1 MNISEYKGIF
11 VFAEQRDRKVQKV
24 AYELIGKA
32 KELAKDLNTSV
43 TAVLL
48 GRGMKDEAEK
58 LCYAGADKVIYA
70 DHELLDEYMTEP
82 YTYTLHKI
90 IAERKPEIVLYGATA
105 IGRDLAP
112 RVSARL
118 KTGLTADCTGL
129 AITEDETN
137 EGQLNLAMTRPA
149 FGGNL
154 MAIHVMVFDYIYILV
169 FFALEGTFQE
179 DVKVGHKLVKF
190 SQALFAGTCI
200 IVY

>member
-70 DHELLDEYMTEP
+70 DHELLDEYKMCIRDRAYPFQKNTAA
-82 YTYTLHKI
+82 KDAI
-90 IAERKPEIVLYGATA
+90 I
-105 IGRDLAP
+105 
-112 RVSARL
+112 
-118 KTGLTADCTGL
+118 
-129 AITEDETN
+129 
-137 EGQLNLAMTRPA
+137 
-149 FGGNL
+149 
-154 MAIHVMVFDYIYILV
+154 
-169 FFALEGTFQE
+169 
-179 DVKVGHKLVKF
+179 
-190 SQALFAGTCI
+190 
-200 IVY
+200 

>member
-154 MAIHVMVFDYIYILV
+154 MATIIIGKHRPYC
-169 FFALEGTFQE
+169 
-179 DVKVGHKLVKF
+179 F
-190 SQALFAGTCI
+190 SRLAYLPVLWNPSCI
-200 IVY
+200 NCCS

>member
-43 TAVLL
+43 TALLL
-48 GRGMKDEAEK
+48 GHNMKDEAKK

-90 IAERKPEIVLYGATA
+90 ITERKPEIANEL
-105 IGRDLAP
+105 
-112 RVSARL
+112 
-118 KTGLTADCTGL
+118 GLTNYEQIDK
-129 AITEDETN
+129 
-137 EGQLNLAMTRPA
+137 
-149 FGGNL
+149 GNL
-154 MAIHVMVFDYIYILV
+154 TARQNGYVGGYMTKRLVEMAQRQMSGGGQF
-169 FFALEGTFQE
+169 
-179 DVKVGHKLVKF
+179 K
-190 SQALFAGTCI
+190 
-200 IVY
+200 